1 MRTTRSLFVASLAL
15 TAALG
20 TVPLAAASSAPAP
33 KAPLAYDCPAGY
45 FCIYSGWNGTG
56 ERCMWASNQRANTAD
71 DCGFIQRWAN
81 VLSVANKTVHKKQY
95 YKATN
100 YRDRVGSTTAGGEGN
115 LQGNYQIRSFKP
127 Q

>member
-33 KAPLAYDCPAGY
+33 KAPQGYNCNTGY
-45 FCIYSGWNGTG
+45 FCIYSGWNGSG
-56 ERCMWASNQRANTAD
+56 ERCIWASNQRANTAD
-71 DCGFIQRWAN
+71 DCGFIQRGAN
-81 VLSVANKTVHKKQY
+81 VLSVANSTGHRKQY
-95 YKATN
+95 YKGTN
-100 YRDRVGSTTAGGEGN
+100 YQDRVGSTPAGGYGN